1 MNCFFRTA
9 AVLAA
14 VTATS
19 LGCLPAAYAQEP
31 VTSDGGPPFAG
42 VVGIQ
47 TGGVAFDLSGGSRYY
62 QTPVVSPDY
71 SYIGPDVE
79 EPGFT
84 YVPPLAFA
92 TTYSS
97 VSFISPVPV
106 HTNAAAVGL
115 QPWSPQWYTYCQ
127 NRYRSF
133 DPGSGTFTGYD
144 GRKHLCAG

>member
-1 MNCFFRTA
+1 MNHFFQTP

-19 LGCLPAAYAQEP
+19 LACLPAAYAQEP

-42 VVGIQ
+42 VVGIR
-47 TGGVAFDLSGGSRYY
+47 TGGVALYDLAGGSRYY

-79 EPGFT
+79 EPSFT
-84 YVPPLAFA
+84 YVPPLALGPA
-92 TTYSS
+92 YSS
-97 VSFISPVPV
+97 VSFISPVPAY
-106 HTNAAAVGL
+106 TNTAGL
-115 QPWSPQWYTYCQ
+115 RPWSPQWYTYCQ

-144 GRKHLCAG
+144 GRQHFCAG